1 LAFVFTGLMV
11 LCFHKFVK
19 FSMSNEEMLNII
31 QEVLRGIVIG
41 MVALDPKKLPD
52 VAQLLRAC
60 AAREEIDPV
69 ARHMLEDLAKGLELL
84 GSTVQKH

>member
-1 LAFVFTGLMV
+1 
-11 LCFHKFVK
+11 
-19 FSMSNEEMLNII
+19 MSNEEMLNII
-31 QEVLRGIVIG
+31 QEVLRGVVIG

-69 ARHMLEDLAKGLELL
+69 SRHMLADLATGLELL
-84 GSTVQKH
+84 GATVQKH

>member
-1 LAFVFTGLMV
+1 
-11 LCFHKFVK
+11 
-19 FSMSNEEMLNII
+19 MSNEEMLNII

-41 MVALDPKKLPD
+41 MVALDPRKLPD

-69 ARHMLEDLAKGLELL
+69 SRHMLDDLAKGLELL
-84 GSTVQKH
+84 GSTVKKH